1 MYDFTLTHASVALVA
16 IIGLY
21 KLLQIGRRDS
31 RMPPG
36 PPTLPIIGNLH
47 QVPITGL
54 YKQYV
59 VISLYYRVSLNDLDS
74 RPGVLNMGACIP

>member
-1 MYDFTLTHASVALVA
+1 MFEFTLTHGGAALVIIIA
-16 IIGLY
+16 IY
-21 KLLQIGRRDS
+21 KLLQIGKRDS

-36 PPTLPIIGNLH
+36 PPTLPILGNLH

-59 VISLYYRVSLNDLDS
+59 VSTYLEY
-74 RPGVLNMGACIP
+74 CIQAE